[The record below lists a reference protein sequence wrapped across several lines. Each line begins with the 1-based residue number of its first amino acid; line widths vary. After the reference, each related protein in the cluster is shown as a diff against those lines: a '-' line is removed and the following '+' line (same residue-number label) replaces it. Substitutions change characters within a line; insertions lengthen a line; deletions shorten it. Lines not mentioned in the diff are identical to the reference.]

1 MKFSGVYAALVTPFS
16 DDQKTIPE
24 ERLRDYLEFLL
35 ARDVDGLFALG
46 TTGEWPLLTIEE
58 RLEAAEMIV
67 RIVGKRV
74 PLIIH
79 CGANTTEAAVRLAQH
94 AWKIGATAVSV
105 IAPPF
110 YHLADDA
117 LVEHFAVVA
126 GSVGELPVFLYNI
139 PSNTGNDIVPSVAAQ
154 TVSRCPNV
162 VGMKYSGSDYL
173 RFRSYRQ
180 LLGRDFALFCGNDSL
195 ALPWLVEGADG
206 LVSGNATAYPEI
218 LVGLWGAFSS
228 ANLRGAK
235 RAQEVLDEI
244 IEDRDHSRELSVF
257 KNILACRG
265 IAVGDV
271 RPPLL
276 RIGQNGIAG
285 CLRQVEHLTS
295 RGVLS
300 NS

>member
-1 MKFSGVYAALVTPFS
+1 MKFSGVYAAMVTPF
-16 DDQKTIPE
+16 DDELSTISE
-24 ERLRDYLEFLL
+24 QRLRDYTEFLL
-35 ARDVDGLFALG
+35 ARGVDGLFALG
-46 TTGEWPLLTIEE
+46 TTGEWPLLSVEE
-58 RLEAAEMIV
+58 RLKVAEV
-67 RIVGKRV
+67 LAQTVKKRV

-79 CGANTTEAAVRLAQH
+79 CGANTTAVTVRLARH
-94 AWKIGATAVSV
+94 AKEVGADAVSV

-110 YHLADDA
+110 YRLDDEA

-126 GSVGELPVFLYNI
+126 KSVDTLPVFLYNI
-139 PSNTGNDIVPSVAAQ
+139 PSNTGNDIVPSVAARI
-154 TVSRCPNV
+154 VAGSPNV
-162 VGMKYSGSDYL
+162 VGMKYSGDDYL

-180 LLGRDFALFCGNDSL
+180 LLGRDFTLFCGNDSF

-206 LVSGNATAYPEI
+206 LVSGNATAYPEV
-218 LVGLWGAFSS
+218 LVGLWGAFAS

-244 IEDRDHSRELSVF
+244 IEDRDRRRELSFF
-257 KNILACRG
+257 KNTLACRG
-265 IAVGDV
+265 ISVGEV

-276 RIGQNGIAG
+276 SIGQNGIAG

-300 NS
+300 T